1 MFRRIGMHLIFCSIC
16 IIITH
21 TCSSSKIE
29 LQLYSPSLKVY
40 SENGRGPMAVFSHHD
55 QVGGKVTLDPSCGHT
70 GRLAISVRL
79 LFSSAKVCMTYSGQ
93 VEGSFLYRPPA
104 NLDEGQ
110 STPTPLAD
118 VQTITFMESTTTIVL
133 SNSDSSQPRSMFRD
147 AFIKRRPSI
156 SGISNSV
163 TASSSERTHPFTFS
177 LPQSPRSGE
186 EIPATFASSGGP
198 SDSDYF
204 EVVYKV
210 VADWEPNDT
219 SEMPSRY
226 VFGHT
231 FVFIAVLTFSLVS
244 LEVPFILQPDA
255 EFQCADASGT
265 TPESWLEMPLIAD
278 RPIPVRCAVSI
289 HTEAFFYAKLT
300 YGIDYP
306 PYRRD
311 LLTIVIHSLLC
322 CFHNNAAVC
331 GNGKGNCSRRINTC
345 LISPRN
351 QCHRAPDLPSP
362 LPTVDAIQRGLGF
375 SLVAVCRTTP

>member
-1 MFRRIGMHLIFCSIC
+1 MHLIFCSIQ
-16 IIITH
+16 IIITQ

-55 QVGGKVTLDPSCGHT
+55 QVGGKVTLDPSCGPT

-79 LFSSAKVCMTYSGQ
+79 YFSSAKVCMTYSGK
-93 VEGSFLYRPPA
+93 VEGSFLYRPPV
-104 NLDEGQ
+104 NLDEVQ

-163 TASSSERTHPFTFS
+163 TASSTERTHPFTFS

-198 SDSDYF
+198 SDPDYF
-204 EVVYKV
+204 EVIYKV
-210 VADWEPNDT
+210 VADWEPSDS
-219 SEMPSRY
+219 SERPSRY
-226 VFGHT
+226 VFGIT
-231 FVFIAVLTFSLVS
+231 FVYFRADFSLVS

-265 TPESWLEMPLIAD
+265 APESWLEMPLIAD

-289 HTEAFFYAKLT
+289 HTETF
-300 YGIDYP
+300 
-306 PYRRD
+306 
-311 LLTIVIHSLLC
+311 LLQS
-322 CFHNNAAVC
+322 
-331 GNGKGNCSRRINTC
+331 
-345 LISPRN
+345 
-351 QCHRAPDLPSP
+351 
-362 LPTVDAIQRGLGF
+362 
-375 SLVAVCRTTP
+375 